1 MDFGLYSAHRRLIG
15 ARHGGQG
22 HQNREGVFSSS
33 GDQLS
38 RVPVSPAV
46 AGHFVPQAPA
56 GKTAYSLR
64 EILSSSLSSIFNT
77 VFPSDCRLCGEPLTN
92 VSTLPVCGGCVGSIK
107 AIEGLVCEICGER
120 VPDTSHAVAETKCML
135 CRRARL
141 PFAKAMAYGSYNGA
155 LRGMVHLL
163 KYEGVL
169 PAADLLACLL
179 APVLADLAAQCE
191 GEALLIPVP
200 LFKGKQ
206 RQRDFNQSEII
217 ARSTLKRLPELSA
230 RKLKLAEGALIRLRD
245 TRSQTGLTRHQRRE
259 NMRGAFAVRDAA
271 LVTGR
276 DVILIDDV
284 LTTGTTAAEC
294 ARVLRRAGAKK
305 VYVATVARVMK
316 GEQISVELARSA
328 EA

>member
-1 MDFGLYSAHRRLIG
+1 
-15 ARHGGQG
+15 
-22 HQNREGVFSSS
+22 V
-33 GDQLS
+33 
-38 RVPVSPAV
+38 
-46 AGHFVPQAPA
+46 
-56 GKTAYSLR
+56 
-64 EILSSSLSSIFNT
+64 
-77 VFPSDCRLCGEPLTN
+77 CGE
-92 VSTLPVCGGCVGSIK
+92 CVGSIK
-107 AIEGLVCEICGER
+107 AIEGPVCEVCGER
-120 VPDTSHAVAETKCML
+120 VPDTAHAVAETKCML

-169 PAADLLACLL
+169 PAADVLASVL
-179 APVLADLAAQCE
+179 APVLEDVAAKCE

-200 LFKGKQ
+200 LYRGKQ
-206 RQRDFNQSEII
+206 RQREFNQSEMI
-217 ARSTLKRLPELSA
+217 ARAAIKHIPEQSSKKIRFA
-230 RKLKLAEGALIRLRD
+230 ADALARLRD

-259 NMRGAFAVRDAA
+259 NMRGAFAVKDAA

-276 DVILIDDV
+276 DIIVVDDV